1 MVFNLFK
8 NKINIITFLASLII
22 GFVLWYFAKT
32 NEVVLIEKKLKVQ
45 VRTAKTLIVKNVS
58 SDSIEVE
65 IRAKKRQ
72 LNILNLKSFSPVIN
86 LPYDIPGVF
95 KIKLQESSLSFP
107 ALLGIE
113 DYEIKSPDSLQIEL
127 DSLIRTKVSITSVRG
142 MTFEPDKVTIVGPK
156 SIVSNIEYLSPD
168 SIPKGPFTTI
178 TIENPLIEVFP
189 RKIRVRQ

>member
-45 VRTAKTLIVKNVS
+45 VKTAKTLIVKNVS
-58 SDSIEVE
+58 ADSIELE

-72 LNILNLKSFSPVIN
+72 LSMLKKFSPVIN
-86 LPYDIPGVF
+86 LPYGTPGIF
-95 KIKLQESSLSFP
+95 KIALKESSLSFP

-113 DYEIKSPDSLQIEL
+113 DYEIKSPDSIQIEL
-127 DSLIRTKVSITSVRG
+127 DSLIRTEVSITSVKG
-142 MTFEPDKVTIVGPK
+142 MTFEPDKVFIVGPK

-168 SIPKGPFTTI
+168 SIPKGSFTTI
-178 TIENPLIEVFP
+178 TIENSLIEVFP
-189 RKIRVRQ
+189 SRIRVKQ

>member
-22 GFVLWYFAKT
+22 GLVLWYFAKT
-32 NEVVLIEKKLKVQ
+32 NESVLIEKKLKVHI
-45 VRTAKTLIVKNVS
+45 KTEKALIVKNVS
-58 SDSIEVE
+58 SDSIELK
-65 IRAKKRQ
+65 IRAKKR
-72 LNILNLKSFSPVIN
+72 LLNLKNFSPVIN
-86 LPYDIPGVF
+86 LPYDIPGIF

-127 DSLIRTKVSITSVRG
+127 DSLIRTEVSITSVKG
-142 MTFEPDKVTIVGPK
+142 MTFEPDKIFIVGPK

-168 SIPKGPFTTI
+168 SIPKGSFTTI

-189 RKIRVRQ
+189 SRIRVKQ